1 MADTPHIPGGNA
13 PRAIDR
19 LVDIADGLADRFRVP
34 LSVLSVGWFALLC
47 ADYAGLV
54 RLPKFVL
61 IDGMPGLIASG
72 LFNAL
77 WWGFLYPR
85 AEKRRADRAAQA
97 DSVKPNQMKTN
108 ANG

>member
-1 MADTPHIPGGNA
+1 MAHTPHIPGGNA
-13 PRAIDR
+13 REIDR
-19 LVDIADGLADRFRVP
+19 LVDLADDLADRFRVP
-34 LSVLSVGWFALLC
+34 LSVLSVGWFALVC
-47 ADYAGLV
+47 ADYAGFV

-85 AEKRRADRAAQA
+85 AEARRAKRAAQA
-97 DSVKPNQMKTN
+97 DSVKPTSMKTN

>member
-1 MADTPHIPGGNA
+1 MADLPQ

-19 LVDIADGLADRFRVP
+19 LVDFADGVADRLRVP
-34 LSVLSVGWFALLC
+34 LSVVSVGWFALTC
-47 ADYAGLV
+47 ADYAGFV
-54 RLPKFVL
+54 RLPSFVL

-85 AEKRRADRAAQA
+85 AEARRAERAAQ
-97 DSVKPNQMKTN
+97 SSSTSSN
-108 ANG
+108 AHG

>member
-1 MADTPHIPGGNA
+1 MPNSNA
-13 PRAIDR
+13 RAIDR

-34 LSVLSVGWFALLC
+34 LSILSVGWFALTC
-47 ADYAGLV
+47 ADYAGFV

-85 AEKRRADRAAQA
+85 AEARRAARAAQ
-97 DSVKPNQMKTN
+97 SHSTKTN